1 MPNWMFWMPSGSSV
15 DDMLLFAIVLWVVH
29 QVVSVGT
36 GFFFNT
42 MHAKDILSH
51 LRFANGKA
59 PPVKLYRE
67 AWKEWILSHL
77 FFLPFF
83 MAFVLYPLFVLSG
96 GLMTTPWPSVFEVF
110 WHIIVCMLANETIF
124 YFSHRF
130 LHRKK
135 MFRLIHRKH
144 HMFRQ
149 VRAVCSE
156 YAHPVE
162 NAANLVAMYSGLVLL
177 GSHFVTWAI
186 WVGYRIYETC
196 DGHSGYSH
204 FDSSSR
210 HAFHHRFPSKG
221 CLGTSLG
228 LWDRIL
234 GTDKH
239 WREWKAK
246 QKQKEAMVGK

>member
-1 MPNWMFWMPSGSSV
+1 MPSWMFWMPEGASMNE
-15 DDMLLFAIVLWVVH
+15 MLWFAAILWVIH

-36 GFFFNT
+36 GLVFNT
-42 MHAKDILSH
+42 MHAKNSFSH
-51 LRFANGKA
+51 LRFAKGKA
-59 PPVKLYRE
+59 PKPELYRE
-67 AWKEWILSHL
+67 AWKEWILNHL

-83 MAFVLYPLFVLSG
+83 MALVLYPLFLWGG
-96 GLMTTPWPSVFEVF
+96 GLMTTPWPSPFEVV
-110 WHIIVCMLANETIF
+110 WHIAVCLLVNETIF

-130 LHRKK
+130 LHQKK

-144 HMFRQ
+144 HTFRH

-162 NAANLVAMYSGLVLL
+162 NAANLVAMYTGLVLL

-196 DGHSGYSH
+196 DGHSGYAHSN
-204 FDSSSR
+204 SASR
-210 HAFHHRFPSKG
+210 HAFHHLYPTKG
-221 CLGTSLG
+221 CLGTSIG
-228 LWDRIL
+228 LWDRLL
-234 GTDKH
+234 GTDKQ

-246 QKQKEAMVGK
+246 QEQKAALTGK